1 MDTDTDTYK
10 IKENVEDFFKN
21 INLFIEK
28 SIEAN
33 KIISRRLKL
42 EDKLEELLVN
52 FNVKENKSNK
62 DYFFKVYLI
71 EIEKSINKINNSY
84 NGNNNIV
91 TGNLLSL
98 LFHMSYSYLKI
109 NKENNYMDTHNIDIY
124 KKIRDICLFEEKFS
138 ENNFIEIINL
148 KFYDV
153 FLKFFDMNYDLSILN
168 SEFELNKQRGLA
180 NFNSH
185 EDFDCISKEYYN
197 ETFDLIVS
205 EFDNIKDTEK
215 RDVFMTSIS
224 KSIFMNDDV
233 IFFMIMNNTNKLYLS
248 NDFLNLNDGKN
259 NSDIQ
264 NILFNS
270 KNNHSFYSKFEMNQ
284 TKYNIIKDCV
294 NNDEIT
300 KFENLFIKNFLN
312 LFIDKFPAILSDD
325 LKLIYNKQIDFYN
338 YIMENK
344 KEIVIEYFNN
354 IKNNDILL
362 NNKKNFWFVKNIF
375 INDFFHKCSDLAS
388 NDLLNYVLKVDK
400 DISLGVYENKYN
412 SYNSY
417 AFLRNLNN
425 SKNEKKLD
433 TFIEKNF
440 FNKKEISKTINSDD
454 FMIYLI
460 NDFGSLLLKKD
471 IIFNFS
477 EFKNQKL
484 FTNQKKLLNFYNLFK
499 NKMPDAKKSKEKIYL
514 NTKEMDK
521 EEVIFVFLFNLFKNK
536 NFIGK
541 DVYQDLIDYINIS
554 SSIENIIK
562 YMKDLYSNNVLNGVN
577 DVKLL
582 EKIQEFEDNIYNVK
596 KIRKIKV

>member
-28 SIEAN
+28 SIEAD
-33 KIISRRLKL
+33 KLISRGLKL
-42 EDKLEELLVN
+42 EDKLEELLAN
-52 FNVKENKSNK
+52 LNIQENRSNR
-62 DYFFKVYLI
+62 DYFFKIYLI

-91 TGNLLSL
+91 TGNLISL

-109 NKENNYMDTHNIDIY
+109 NKKNNYMDTHNIDIY
-124 KKIRDICLFEEKFS
+124 KKIRDICLVEEKFS
-138 ENNFIEIINL
+138 ENNFIEIINF

-153 FLKFFDMNYDLSILN
+153 FLKFFEMNYDLSILD

-185 EDFDCISKEYYN
+185 EDFNCISKEYYN

-215 RDVFMTSIS
+215 RDIFMKSIS
-224 KSIFMNDDV
+224 ESIFMNDDV
-233 IFFMIMNNTNKLYLS
+233 IFFMIMNNTKKLYLS
-248 NDFLNLNDGKN
+248 NVFFNLNDGKN

-264 NILFNS
+264 NISFDS
-270 KNNHSFYSKFEMNQ
+270 KNNYRFYFKFEMSQ

-294 NNDEIT
+294 NNSEIN
-300 KFENLFIKNFLN
+300 KFENLFIENFLN
-312 LFIDKFPAILSDD
+312 LFIDKFSRIFSDD
-325 LKLIYNKQIDFYN
+325 LKLIYDKQRDFYN

-344 KEIVIEYFNN
+344 KEIVVEYFNN
-354 IKNNDILL
+354 IKNNNILL
-362 NNKKNFWFVKNIF
+362 NNKENLWFVKNIF
-375 INDFFHKCSDLAS
+375 INDFFHKYSDLAS
-388 NDLLNYVLKVDK
+388 NDLLNYVLKIDK
-400 DISLGVYENKYN
+400 DISLDVYENKYKFY
-412 SYNSY
+412 SGY
-417 AFLRNLNN
+417 AFLRDVNN
-425 SKNEKKLD
+425 NKNEKKLD

-440 FNKKEISKTINSDD
+440 FNKKESSKTINSDG

-499 NKMPDAKKSKEKIYL
+499 NKMPDSNKLKEKLHL

-521 EEVIFVFLFNLFKNK
+521 EEVFFVFLFNLFKNK

-541 DVYQDLIDYINIS
+541 DVYRGLIDYINAS
-554 SSIENIIK
+554 TPIENIIK
-562 YMKDLYSNNVLNGVN
+562 YMKDLYSNDVLNGVN